1 MDRLL
6 HGTPPETG
14 QELEEVTPPM
24 QEAEPNAAL
33 SDSEMKALAR
43 RLGKEYKDRLDY
55 YTSAK
60 QRKEYPHRTTEEHFA
75 LARQPDT
82 KEYAEQEMQTPP
94 DAISW
99 VSMEG
104 IMSYNPEM
112 FWRKWEEVKE
122 QAAHELIIGHTAAM
136 ACQPEDSP
144 WNRAQYCAIRNEL
157 SRDWNPRNGIEQLL
171 IDQMTQAYAQ
181 LMYWQKIMMRWMDLD
196 TKAYQEDAWDKQAPR
211 LSTFEAVN
219 RASDMV
225 DRFNRMF
232 LRTLRALQNMR
243 RVPVIVQNAGQVN
256 VGQQQVNV
264 APLNNEEK

>member
-1 MDRLL
+1 MD
-6 HGTPPETG
+6 TITQDITSEPT
-14 QELEEVTPPM
+14 QELQLVT
-24 QEAEPNAAL
+24 EPNAAAV
-33 SDSEMKALAR
+33 SPGEITAIAR

-55 YTSAK
+55 YTSEK

-82 KEYAEQEMQTPP
+82 KEYAEREMQTPP

-99 VSMEG
+99 VSMES

-122 QAAHELIIGHTAAM
+122 QAAHELTIGHTAAM

-157 SRDWNPRNGIEQLL
+157 CRDWNPRNGIEQLL
-171 IDQMTQAYAQ
+171 IDQMTQAYSQ
-181 LMYWQKIMMRWMDLD
+181 LMYWQKIMMTWMNLD
-196 TKAYQEDAWDKQAPR
+196 SKAFREDWDARTPR
-211 LSTFEAVN
+211 LSTFDAVN

-256 VGQQQVNV
+256 LAQQQVNIS
-264 APLNNEEK
+264 ER